1 MQTCSALSKPGFPRA
16 GWLSIPGGGWFTRE
30 CSASSR
36 CCFTGGFGWVRCS
49 EGVEVDTL
57 RAYLAR
63 EIYGATLFVFA
74 TFLSLFSFFD
84 LINELTDLGRGGY
97 RLQHAL
103 AFVALTV
110 PSHVYELFPVAVL
123 IGTLY
128 AISHL
133 AANSEFTVMRGSG
146 LAPLRATTTLFRI
159 GIVFIVATLV
169 FGELIAP
176 VSERAAKQLKL
187 SATSA
192 IVAQEFHTGLW
203 VKDDRRFVN
212 VREVLPDTSLT
223 GVRIFEFD
231 DQYRLKSI
239 SIAQQGRYVG
249 KSTWRLQDVTQT
261 GFAPSGSS
269 VQRLA
274 ELDWTSVL
282 TPDILSVLF
291 VLPER
296 MSAWNLYQY
305 TRHLSENRQKT
316 ERYEIAMWKKLVY
329 PLASLVM
336 MALALPF
343 AYVHV
348 RAGGVGVKVF
358 SGIMLGIFFHM
369 MNSLFSH
376 LGLLQNWPPFVSAAL
391 PSAVFLGAATL
402 MMWWVERR

>member
-1 MQTCSALSKPGFPRA
+1 
-16 GWLSIPGGGWFTRE
+16 
-30 CSASSR
+30 
-36 CCFTGGFGWVRCS
+36 
-49 EGVEVDTL
+49 VDTL
-57 RAYLAR
+57 RTYLAR
-63 EIYGATLFVFA
+63 EIYAATLFAFA
-74 TFLSLFSFFD
+74 AFLSLFAFFD
-84 LINELTDLGRGGY
+84 LINELTDLGKSQY

-103 AFVALTV
+103 AFVALLV
-110 PSHVYELFPVAVL
+110 PSHVYELFPIAVL

-128 AISHL
+128 AVSHL

-146 LAPLRATTTLFRI
+146 LAPWRAAGMLFRI
-159 GIVFIVATLV
+159 GIVFVVATLV

-187 SATSA
+187 SVTSA
-192 IVAQEFHTGLW
+192 IVAQDFHTGLW

-212 VREVLPDTSLT
+212 VREVQPDTSLT
-223 GVRIFEFD
+223 GIRVFEFD
-231 DQYRLKSI
+231 DQYRLRSI
-239 SIAQQGRYVG
+239 SIAQHGKYIG
-249 KSTWRLQDVTQT
+249 KSTWHLQDVTQT
-261 GFAPSGSS
+261 AFAGASSS

-274 ELDWTSVL
+274 EMDWPSVL

-343 AYVHV
+343 AYIHV

-358 SGIMLGIFFHM
+358 SGIMLGIAFHM
-369 MNSLFSH
+369 LNSLFSH
-376 LGLLQNWPPFVSAAL
+376 LGLLGNWPPVFSAVL
-391 PSAVFLGAATL
+391 PSAVFLGAAALTML
-402 MMWWVERR
+402 WVERR

>member
-1 MQTCSALSKPGFPRA
+1 
-16 GWLSIPGGGWFTRE
+16 
-30 CSASSR
+30 
-36 CCFTGGFGWVRCS
+36 
-49 EGVEVDTL
+49 VDTL
-57 RAYLAR
+57 RTYMAR

-74 TFLSLFSFFD
+74 AFLSLFSFFD
-84 LINELTDLGRGGY
+84 LINELADLGRGGY

-110 PSHVYELFPVAVL
+110 PSHVYELFPVVVL

-128 AISHL
+128 ALSHL
-133 AANSEFTVMRGSG
+133 AANSEYTVMRGSG
-146 LAPLRATTTLFRI
+146 LAPWRAASTLFRI
-159 GIVFIVATLV
+159 GIVFAVATLV

-187 SATSA
+187 SLTST
-192 IVAQEFHTGLW
+192 IVASEFHTGLW

-212 VREVLPDTSLT
+212 VREVQPDTSLSDIR
-223 GVRIFEFD
+223 VFEFD
-231 DQYRLKSI
+231 DQYRLQSI
-239 SIAQQGRYVG
+239 SFAKQGRYLG
-249 KSTWRLQDVTQT
+249 KNMWRLREIVHT
-261 GFAPSGSS
+261 GFTSSGSN
-269 VQRLA
+269 VLRLA
-274 ELDWTSVL
+274 EMDWTSVL
-282 TPDILSVLF
+282 TPDILAV
-291 VLPER
+291 
-296 MSAWNLYQY
+296 
-305 TRHLSENRQKT
+305 LSENRQRT

-376 LGLLQNWPPFVSAAL
+376 LGLLQNWQPFVSAVL
-391 PSAVFLGAATL
+391 PSAVFLGAAAL